1 MTATTQKP
9 KKGDNSWLGVMG
21 VGMAKFYNKKKKLIA
36 ICNDTPNAIACV
48 AKNINPHMIIDSFGC
63 AVMPEKDRLEN
74 AGWMT
79 LEKANYKKV

>member
-1 MTATTQKP
+1 
-9 KKGDNSWLGVMG
+9 
-21 VGMAKFYNKKKKLIA
+21 
-36 ICNDTPNAIACV
+36 V